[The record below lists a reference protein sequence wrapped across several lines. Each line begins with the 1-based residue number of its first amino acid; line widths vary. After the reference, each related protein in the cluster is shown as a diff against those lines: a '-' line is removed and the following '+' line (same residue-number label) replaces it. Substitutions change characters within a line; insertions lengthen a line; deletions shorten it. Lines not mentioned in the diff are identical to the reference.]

1 MSYKNQGFFAG
12 GDKSCLFTARVN
24 RRLGQVENYFPAVGT
39 RCSCLTWPN
48 PVLSLHC
55 GGARGIRD
63 RRWLYCIR
71 MKSTHVFANYIIGR
85 DRASYTA
92 AEKLKVVQFAEI
104 HGNRAAGREFN
115 VNEANFRSWRLKENR
130 LQALPKKKRAERGRE
145 RKFSKLLAWVQDIRQ
160 QGTGISLGSWE

>member
-1 MSYKNQGFFAG
+1 M
-12 GDKSCLFTARVN
+12 
-24 RRLGQVENYFPAVGT
+24 
-39 RCSCLTWPN
+39 
-48 PVLSLHC
+48 
-55 GGARGIRD
+55 
-63 RRWLYCIR
+63 
-71 MKSTHVFANYIIGR
+71 GR

-145 RKFSKLLAWVQDIRQ
+145 RKFPKLLAWVQDIRQ
-160 QGTGISLGSWE
+160 QGTGISLGS